1 MYLFKV
7 ELNCKALFF
16 KDLLFRF
23 PSENRGQYYL
33 FQKKIILTQVKTERF
48 PSFRDKSGVCSL
60 RPSAAVLREFLGCCF
75 FLCFFPVAFFLLHLP
90 FVPHSFFRR
99 PLPSWAP
106 LRRARVQGLLGR
118 LYFSSCPPTPQ
129 HKCQG
134 LQALLPPWPSSVCSL
149 FCVQWYHV
157 ACTLS
162 PCWSWESW
170 CVYVPLGSWNE
181 QQ

>member
-7 ELNCKALFF
+7 ESTFF
-16 KDLLFRF
+16 NDLLFRF

-33 FQKKIILTQVKTERF
+33 FQKKIILTQMKMELF
-48 PSFRDKSGVCSL
+48 PSFRDKRRVCSL
-60 RPSAAVLREFLGCCF
+60 RPSAAVLREFLGCWFFCF
-75 FLCFFPVAFFLLHLP
+75 SFPVAFFLLHLP
-90 FVPHSFFRR
+90 FVLHSFFRR
-99 PLPSWAP
+99 PLPSWTA
-106 LRRARVQGLLGR
+106 LRRARMQGLLGT
-118 LYFSSCPPTPQ
+118 LYYFSSCPPPQ

-170 CVYVPLGSWNE
+170 CVYVPMGSWNE